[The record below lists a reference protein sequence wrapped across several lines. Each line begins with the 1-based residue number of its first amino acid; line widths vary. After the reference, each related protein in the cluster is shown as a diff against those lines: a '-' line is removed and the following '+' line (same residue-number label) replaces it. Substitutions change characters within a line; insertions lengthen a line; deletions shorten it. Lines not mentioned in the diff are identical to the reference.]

1 MADSLTLKMRG
12 LAVSS
17 SQQHG
22 VASSS
27 SSHHSLQPGS
37 KTDRA
42 LMAGNNGAGLPRIA
56 PVITKYRNPEQGKLE
71 GHIST
76 IKTSSQ
82 SHDAPRAALMRL
94 AGGAPNFD
102 RSTAPGPSS
111 LAKMGSPK
119 RQAPQHSA
127 HGIHG
132 PAHGTA
138 ARTLAS
144 KIASTEVKKVAVTAG
159 HPVHT
164 VSHEKRSSELP
175 MEVKRSSN
183 AKDYMKKSDMD
194 LDLPFKASVA
204 ATSSA

>member
-22 VASSS
+22 VASTS

-37 KTDRA
+37 KIDRA
-42 LMAGNNGAGLPRIA
+42 LTSASNSAGLPRIA
-56 PVITKYRNPEQGKLE
+56 PVITKYRNPELGKLE
-71 GHIST
+71 GHAN
-76 IKTSSQ
+76 TSKSIAQ
-82 SHDAPRAALMRL
+82 NHDAPRAALMRL

-102 RSTAPGPSS
+102 RSTAPGPSN
-111 LAKMGSPK
+111 LAKVGSPK

-144 KIASTEVKKVAVTAG
+144 KIASTEIKKVAVTTS
-159 HPVHT
+159 HTVHT
-164 VSHEKRSSELP
+164 VVHEKRSSELP
-175 MEVKRSSN
+175 AEVKRSSN
-183 AKDYMKKSDMD
+183 AREYMRKSDMD
-194 LDLPFKASVA
+194 LDLPFKS
-204 ATSSA
+204 